1 MSLHRRLLFGLVGVL
16 VVVFGASLAAQ
27 LWHQQ
32 SLVRRLAA
40 ANLAAEEETEW
51 RGIENLQRACN
62 IALSD
67 AMTSGE
73 MDRFR
78 TLLAAQ
84 SAVAGLTELTVFNK
98 DGVATYSTVPGA
110 VKSRLPADTTARLR
124 TADRP
129 WRVLTEAHFELYQP
143 MPVTTSCLECHANFK
158 SLTNGGL
165 YRYRFST
172 DGLRH
177 AQAQW
182 HDFRSTLERAGLTG
196 GIVALLGLVVA
207 TAVIVGLLVR
217 RVIARPLDRVSRSL
231 AHSSGE
237 LAATSG
243 RIDDA
248 GARLAGGAQAQAAAL
263 EQTSASVEETAS
275 MAKRT
280 ADDAAATQ
288 AAAAETQVAAR
299 TAHEAMERLTAHM
312 AGIKGAT
319 ANVAKILQTIDEI
332 AFQTNLLALNAA
344 VEAARA
350 GDAGAGFGVVA
361 DEVRSLA
368 QRCAGAARSTADLI
382 ERVTTQVDAG
392 TRISDEVG
400 SHLRDIAA
408 KIERE
413 DALVRQIAQAA
424 KEQGQGL
431 AQINTAVADIDGVTQ
446 RNAALGAETATAAS
460 ELRTHADQ
468 LAAEVAALLALLH
481 GQTPASVPAAGP
493 DSLPRPGQS
502 PAPRPTAPGPRP
514 PAARR
519 PRSAPRPAQHA
530 QEISA

>member
-1 MSLHRRLLFGLVGVL
+1 MSLYRRLLFGLVGAL
-16 VVVFGASLAAQ
+16 VVIFGASLALQ
-27 LWHQQ
+27 LWRQKA
-32 SLVRRLAA
+32 LVRRLAA

-67 AMTSGE
+67 AMGAGE

-84 SAVAGLTELTVFNK
+84 TAVAGLAELTVFNK
-98 DGVATYSTVPGA
+98 DGVATYSTVPA
-110 VKSRLPADTTARLR
+110 VVKSRLPADTAARLR
-124 TADRP
+124 TATGP
-129 WRVLTEAHFELYQP
+129 WRSLTATHFELYQP
-143 MPVTTSCLECHANFK
+143 MPVSASCLECHANFK

-165 YRYRFST
+165 YRYRFGT
-172 DGLRH
+172 DGLHR

-182 HDFRSTLERAGLTG
+182 HDFRSTLERSGLTVG
-196 GIVALLGLVVA
+196 AATLLGLLLA
-207 TAVIVGLLVR
+207 TALIVGLLVR
-217 RVIARPLDRVSRSL
+217 RVIARPLDRVSASL
-231 AHSSGE
+231 AHSSAE

-243 RIDDA
+243 SIDA
-248 GARLAGGAQAQAAAL
+248 ASARLADGAQAQAAAL
-263 EQTSASVEETAS
+263 EQTGASVEETAA

-288 AAAAETQVAAR
+288 TAAAATQAAAR
-299 TAHEAMERLTAHM
+299 TAHASMDRLTAHM
-312 AGIKGAT
+312 QGIKDAT

-350 GDAGAGFGVVA
+350 GEAGAGFGVVA

-382 ERVTTQVDAG
+382 ERVTTRVDAG
-392 TRISDEVG
+392 TRITDEVG
-400 SHLRDIAA
+400 THLRDIVA

-424 KEQGQGL
+424 REQGQGL
-431 AQINTAVADIDGVTQ
+431 AQINTAVSEIDTVTQ
-446 RNAALGAETATAAS
+446 RNAALGADTAKAAA

-468 LAAEVAALLALLH
+468 LAAEVAALLTLLH
-481 GQTPASVPAAGP
+481 GRAPTDAPAEPHRALGT
-493 DSLPRPGQS
+493 
-502 PAPRPTAPGPRP
+502 APPPAPGPIRP
-514 PAARR
+514 SRAPRSARR
-519 PRSAPRPAQHA
+519 PASTPRSAQHA
-530 QEISA
+530 QEVAV